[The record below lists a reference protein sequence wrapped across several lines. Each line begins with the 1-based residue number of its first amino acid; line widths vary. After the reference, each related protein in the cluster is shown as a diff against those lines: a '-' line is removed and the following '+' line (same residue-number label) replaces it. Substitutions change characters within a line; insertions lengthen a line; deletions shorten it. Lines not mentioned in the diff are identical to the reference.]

1 MWDSISQL
9 NALWIFTGIGAVG
22 FLFLLVSLLFGEVF
36 EHFDFGH
43 FDHDI
48 DGGGPTFFSVRGI
61 AVFITAFGGF
71 GAIATNLGY
80 SALPSSALGFAG
92 GLILATVVYFFARFL
107 YGQQASSTISSSD
120 LVGRTAHVSV
130 AIPANGVGQI
140 RCLIGESMIDK
151 IAQSRDGNAI
161 THNALVTIEEIVGE
175 SVIVSPAA
183 ASKLVKP

>member
-1 MWDSISQL
+1 M
-9 NALWIFTGIGAVG
+9 AIGLVG

-43 FDHDI
+43 VDHDI
-48 DGGGPTFFSVRGI
+48 DGGPTFFSVRGI
-61 AVFITAFGGF
+61 AVFITAFGAF

-80 SALPSSALGFAG
+80 TALPSSAFGFAG
-92 GLILATVVYFFARFL
+92 GLVLATIVYFFARFL

-120 LVGRTAHVSV
+120 LVGRTAQVSV

-140 RCLIGESMIDK
+140 RCLIGESMVDK
-151 IAQSRDGNAI
+151 IAQTRDGSAI

-175 SVIVSPAA
+175 FVIVSPAGA
-183 ASKLVKP
+183 PKIEPKNS